1 MIGGEDRPTQGRRS
15 DDRAD
20 ASGTDLTQFAG
31 HPLRFMLHYVRRR
44 PRAHFFVLLAVLA
57 AVGCSVGSQ
66 YAIKTLVDV
75 LSSPDAKSLIWW
87 AFVFLA
93 LLIAADNLL
102 WRVAGWIGASM
113 FPAVTGDLRRD
124 LFDHLTGH
132 SPRYFADRLPGTLAS
147 RITATSNAVFQVEN
161 MFCWNVLPPCVAV
174 IGAILILVSVNPLM
188 GLGLVA
194 ISAAMAFIIARLA
207 IKGGGMHHEFAAK
220 AAAVD
225 GELIDVIGNMS
236 LVRAFGAI
244 GRERR
249 RFSQT
254 VEMEV
259 GARERS
265 LKYLEKLRLLHA
277 IMTAGLTAVVLAW
290 SIILWEAGKVTTGD
304 VVLTCTLGFTIMHG
318 TRDLAV
324 ALVDVT
330 QHVARLAEAVT
341 TLLVPHDLPDHPKA
355 TVLAS
360 RRGQVTFDHVTF
372 NYPNGGEVMRD
383 FCLDIPAGQKVGLIG
398 RSGAGKSTV
407 IALLQRFYDV
417 DGGRIMIDGQEI
429 KLATQESLRATI
441 AIVPQDV
448 SLFQRSIME
457 NIRYGRP
464 DASDED
470 VMEAARAASAFSFI
484 EGLQDGFDTEVGE
497 RGTKLS
503 GGQRQRIAIARAFL
517 KDAPIL
523 ILDEATSALDSE
535 SESQVQE
542 ALERLVK
549 GRTVIAIAHRLSTL
563 RNFDRIVS
571 MDKGHVIEDGSP
583 LELMHRPGL
592 YRELLD
598 LQAGRQANPSDPR
611 IAA

>member
-1 MIGGEDRPTQGRRS
+1 MIGVQDRPASGHRS
-15 DDRAD
+15 EPRAD
-20 ASGTDLTQFAG
+20 AAGTDLTQFARR
-31 HPLRFMLHYVRRR
+31 PLAFMVHYVRIR
-44 PRAHFFVLLAVLA
+44 PVTHFFIILSVLA

-75 LSSPDAKSLIWW
+75 LSSPDAKTMIWW
-87 AFVFLA
+87 AFIFLA
-93 LLIAADNLL
+93 VLIAADNLL
-102 WRVAGWIGASM
+102 WRVAGWIGATT
-113 FPAVTGDLRRD
+113 FPAVTADLRRD
-124 LFDHLTGH
+124 LFHHLTGH

-161 MFCWNVLPPCVAV
+161 MFCWNVMPPCVAV
-174 IGAILILVSVNPLM
+174 LGSILILVGVNPLM

-207 IKGGGMHHEFAAK
+207 IRGGGLHHDFAAK
-220 AAAVD
+220 AAMVD
-225 GELIDVIGNMS
+225 GELIDIIGNMG
-236 LVRAFGAI
+236 LVRAFGAT
-244 GRERR
+244 GRERG
-249 RFSQT
+249 RFAHT
-254 VEMEV
+254 VGIEI
-259 GARERS
+259 GSRTQS

-277 IMTAGLTAVVLAW
+277 VMTAVLTAVVLAW
-290 SIILWEAGKVTTGD
+290 SIVLWQAGQVTTGD

-330 QHVARLAEAVT
+330 QHVARLSEAVN
-341 TLLVPHDLPDHPKA
+341 TLLVPHDLPDHPRA
-355 TVLAS
+355 TILAS
-360 RRGQVTFDHVTF
+360 RRGDVTFDHVTF
-372 NYPNGGEVMRD
+372 NYPGSGRVMED
-383 FCLDIPAGQKVGLIG
+383 FSLEIKAGQRVGLIG

-407 IALLQRFYDV
+407 IALLQRFYDP
-417 DGGRIMIDGQEI
+417 DAGRIMIDGQDI
-429 KLATQESLRATI
+429 KLATQESLRAAI

-464 DASDED
+464 DATDEEVKD
-470 VMEAARAASAFSFI
+470 AARAASAFNFI
-484 EGLQDGFDTEVGE
+484 EKLEDGFDTEVGE

-535 SESQVQE
+535 SEAAVQD
-542 ALERLVK
+542 ALDRLVK

-563 RNFDRIVS
+563 KSFDRIIS
-571 MDKGHVIEDGSP
+571 MDQGRVIEDGSP

-598 LQAGRQANPSDPR
+598 LQAGQHANPSVPR